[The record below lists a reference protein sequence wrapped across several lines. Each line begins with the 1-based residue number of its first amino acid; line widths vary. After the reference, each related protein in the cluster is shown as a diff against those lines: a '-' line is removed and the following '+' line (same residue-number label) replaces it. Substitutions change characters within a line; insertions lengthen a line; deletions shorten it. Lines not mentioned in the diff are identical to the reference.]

1 MRRNLLTLLCLFS
14 LVSFASA
21 DDLALPEGIKNTQ
34 NVKDVPL
41 TPQEVTAGLE
51 HRRIAAEREPTE
63 DELDAR
69 LTLGEVPQVAPAEVV
84 EFKRNGIQDGVF
96 TKLRQGRYPIE
107 ARLDL
112 HRKTVKE
119 ARVEVFRFL
128 QTSLDY
134 GVRTLLISHGKG
146 EKSDTPGRLKSHV
159 GHWLLQVPQVIAFHS
174 AQPRHGGYGAVY
186 ALLQKTEAKRV
197 ETREQH
203 GQKGVRS

>member
-1 MRRNLLTLLCLFS
+1 MDD
-14 LVSFASA
+14 
-21 DDLALPEGIKNTQ
+21 DDLFKEAMEG
-34 NVKDVPL
+34 VEPL
-41 TPQEVTAGLE
+41 RREAPRSVEHTPHRETPGEIERRKAAAE
-51 HRRIAAEREPTE
+51 HRRDRVDPNF
-63 DELDAR
+63 
-69 LTLGEVPQVAPAEVV
+69 LTLADVPAVGPYDLLEW
-84 EFKRNGIQDGVF
+84 KKDGVQNGVF
-96 TKLRQGRYPIE
+96 RKLRLGRYEVE